1 MRFGTVGRAV
11 TSVGVVAAWLLLGS
25 LAPGAPRVPHVGVLS
40 PLPGRALLDP
50 LRQGLM
56 ELGYVEGRTIAFELR
71 SADGRADRLLQLAA
85 ELVRLKVD
93 VIVTASP
100 PGVRAAKQ
108 ATTTIPI
115 VIGVDDAVEQG
126 FVASLARPG
135 GNVTGTSWLN
145 TELSAKRLQLLKEA
159 FPAVSRVALL
169 REAVGGASSVR
180 ATMAAARSLGVH
192 LQVFELRDPD
202 ELESAFSAMAKDRAQ
217 ALSVLQ
223 GPMIDSHHQ
232 RIVQLATRARLP
244 AIFPDDV
251 FVDAGG
257 FMSYGP
263 SLPDMYRR
271 AAVYVDRILKGA
283 RAGDLP
289 VEQPTR
295 FRLAINLRSARAL
308 GLTVPESLLIRAD
321 HVITP

>member
-1 MRFGTVGRAV
+1 MRFETVGRAV
-11 TSVGVVAAWLLLGS
+11 GVVAVWLLLGS
-25 LAPGAPRVPHVGVLS
+25 VAPGAPRVPRVGVLS
-40 PLPGRALLDP
+40 PLPGGALLDP

-56 ELGYVEGRTIAFELR
+56 ELGYVEGRTLAFELR
-71 SADGRADRLLQLAA
+71 SADGRTDRLPQLAA

-115 VIGVDDAVEQG
+115 VIAGVDDAVEQG

-135 GNVTGTSWLN
+135 GNITGTSWFN

-159 FPAVSRVALL
+159 FPAVSRVAVL

-180 ATMAAARSLGVH
+180 ATMAAARSLGVQ
-192 LQVFELRDPD
+192 LQVLELRDPG
-202 ELESAFSAMAKDRAQ
+202 ELESAFSAMAKDRAE

-223 GPMIDSHHQ
+223 GPMIDSHQQ
-232 RIVQLATRARLP
+232 RIVQLVTRARLP

-257 FMSYGP
+257 LMSYGP

-308 GLTVPESLLIRAD
+308 GLTVPQSLLIRAD

>member
-1 MRFGTVGRAV
+1 
-11 TSVGVVAAWLLLGS
+11 
-25 LAPGAPRVPHVGVLS
+25 
-40 PLPGRALLDP
+40 
-50 LRQGLM
+50 M

-71 SADGRADRLLQLAA
+71 SADGRADRLPQLAA

-115 VIGVDDAVEQG
+115 VICVDDAVEQG

-135 GNVTGTSWLN
+135 GNVTGTSSLN

-159 FPAVSRVALL
+159 FPAVSRVAVL

-180 ATMAAARSLGVH
+180 ATMAAARSLGVQ
-192 LQVFELRDPD
+192 LQVFELRDPN
-202 ELESAFSAMAKDRAQ
+202 ELESAFSAMAKDRAE

-223 GPMIDSHHQ
+223 GPMIDSHQ
-232 RIVQLATRARLP
+232 LRIVQLATRARLP

-257 FMSYGP
+257 LMSYGP

-308 GLTVPESLLIRAD
+308 GLTVPQSLLIRAD
-321 HVITP
+321 HVIAP

>member
-1 MRFGTVGRAV
+1 MRFETVGRAV

-25 LAPGAPRVPHVGVLS
+25 VAPGAPRIPRVGVLS
-40 PLPGRALLDP
+40 PLPGRAFLDP
-50 LRQGLM
+50 LRQELM
-56 ELGYVEGRTIAFELR
+56 ELGYVEGRSIAFELR
-71 SADGRADRLLQLAA
+71 SADGRTDRLPQLAA

-145 TELSAKRLQLLKEA
+145 TELSAKRLELLKEA
-159 FPAVSRVALL
+159 FPAVSRVAVL

-180 ATMAAARSLGVH
+180 ATMVAARSLGVQ
-192 LQVFELRDPD
+192 LQVFELRDPG
-202 ELESAFSAMAKDRAQ
+202 ELESAFSAMAKDRAE

-223 GPMIDSHHQ
+223 GPMIDSHQ
-232 RIVQLATRARLP
+232 LRIVQLATRARLP

-257 FMSYGP
+257 LMSYGP

-308 GLTVPESLLIRAD
+308 GLTVPQSLLIRAD